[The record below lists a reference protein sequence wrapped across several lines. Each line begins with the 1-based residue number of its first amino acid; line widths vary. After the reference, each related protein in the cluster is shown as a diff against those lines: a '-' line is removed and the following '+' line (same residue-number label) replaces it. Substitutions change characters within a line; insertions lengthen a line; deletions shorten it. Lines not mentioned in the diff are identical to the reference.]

1 MLANCRRPPP
11 EDPLRQPARLIPA
24 FHTFDRRPSWA
35 AFATTRSCACTTA
48 PIVSDRVTEPSPGAV
63 ANITPIRDRAGTPT
77 GWRLRP
83 LFVMQGSK
91 SKIWPTPAE
100 VVASTKLMT
109 PGQARAAI
117 NAADHGGCA
126 MNYIARLQADL
137 AAAAAALSATTEAIQ
152 EFRVHLAGDK
162 FAGTDTDG
170 SRKDW
175 IATGDVHAW
184 LARITAAG
192 T

>member
-1 MLANCRRPPP
+1 
-11 EDPLRQPARLIPA
+11 
-24 FHTFDRRPSWA
+24 
-35 AFATTRSCACTTA
+35 
-48 PIVSDRVTEPSPGAV
+48 
-63 ANITPIRDRAGTPT
+63 
-77 GWRLRP
+77 
-83 LFVMQGSK
+83 
-91 SKIWPTPAE
+91 
-100 VVASTKLMT
+100 
-109 PGQARAAI
+109 
-117 NAADHGGCA
+117 

>member
-1 MLANCRRPPP
+1 
-11 EDPLRQPARLIPA
+11 
-24 FHTFDRRPSWA
+24 
-35 AFATTRSCACTTA
+35 
-48 PIVSDRVTEPSPGAV
+48 
-63 ANITPIRDRAGTPT
+63 
-77 GWRLRP
+77 
-83 LFVMQGSK
+83 
-91 SKIWPTPAE
+91 
-100 VVASTKLMT
+100 
-109 PGQARAAI
+109 
-117 NAADHGGCA
+117 

-137 AAAAAALSATTEAIQ
+137 AAAEANLSAKAEAIQ

-175 IATGDVHAW
+175 IATGDVYAW